1 MAAVV
6 AIAPPTPP
14 IWHAAPPE
22 VHSTL
27 LNTGMTA
34 APIAAAGSVWAQT
47 AAQYT
52 AAIAEL
58 EGILMQV
65 QANYRG
71 PSAEKFVASHQPML
85 LWLADVVAK
94 ATLAASGHAE
104 IAGAYTSAVAA
115 MPTMPELINNHVVH
129 GVLVGTNFFGVN
141 TVPIGMNEADYA
153 RMWNQAAD
161 VQGTYD
167 VATFLGV
174 NQIPETTP
182 SPMPLIPGVGEA
194 GNISATAASFLTQGI
209 ADAGGASLT
218 GASVMG
224 DKLMAGKIASSP
236 ASLDK
241 FPGPQTGHVQGAA
254 DQGEDAAQ
262 QSQNTGGSMMQQVAS
277 MASSAPQAAASAL
290 QQPANMLMQAPQTL
304 AQAPQQLSS
313 MLSQFA
319 GGFGGDAAG
328 TGSGMMPVGFAGTGA
343 ISGVNPAGMTS
354 LAGGA
359 LGTGPSRPLM
369 PSTWGASPTSA
380 TEPMNNAARGMS
392 PMTAGLPGAGASGSG
407 AGGSGMMG
415 SGAQRRRG
423 QGTQAVNTYSDD
435 AVDEDDADD
444 ADSDGGTFAMTR

>member
-34 APIAAAGSVWAQT
+34 GPIAAAGTVWAQT

-85 LWLADVVAK
+85 LWLTDVVAK

-141 TVPIGMNEADYA
+141 TVPIGMNEADYM

-161 VQGTYD
+161 VQATYD

-174 NQIPETTP
+174 DQIADTPP
-182 SPMPLIPGVGEA
+182 SPMPQIAGVGEA

-209 ADAGGASLT
+209 ADTGGASLT
-218 GASVMG
+218 GASMMG
-224 DKLMAGKIASSP
+224 NKLMAGKIATSP

-241 FPGPQTGHVQGAA
+241 FPGTQPGHTQSAA
-254 DQGEDAAQ
+254 DQGDDAAQ
-262 QSQNTGGSMMQQVAS
+262 QTQNTGGSMMQQVAS

-328 TGSGMMPVGFAGTGA
+328 AGSGMPIGFAGTGA
-343 ISGVNPAGMTS
+343 IPGVNPAGMTS

-359 LGTGPSRPLM
+359 LGTGPSLPLM
-369 PSTWGASPTSA
+369 PSTWGASPASA

-392 PMTAGLPGAGASGSG
+392 PMTGGLPGAGASGSG

-423 QGTQAVNTYSDD
+423 QGTQEVNTYSDD
-435 AVDEDDADD
+435 AVDEDDAD

>member
-1 MAAVV
+1 
-6 AIAPPTPP
+6 
-14 IWHAAPPE
+14 
-22 VHSTL
+22 
-27 LNTGMTA
+27 MTA
-34 APIAAAGSVWAQT
+34 GPIAAAGTVWAQT

-58 EGILMQV
+58 EGILMGV
-65 QANYRG
+65 QATYHG

-94 ATLAASGHAE
+94 ATLAAAGHAE
-104 IAGAYTSAVAA
+104 IAGAYTTAVAT
-115 MPTMPELINNHVVH
+115 MPTMAELINNHVVH
-129 GVLVGTNFFGVN
+129 GILVGTNFFGQN
-141 TVPIGMNEADYA
+141 FIPIGMNEADYV

-161 VQGTYD
+161 VQATYD
-167 VATFLGV
+167 VVTALATD
-174 NQIPETTP
+174 QIPETTP
-182 SPMPLIPGVGEA
+182 SPMPLVPGVGEA

-209 ADAGGASLT
+209 AEAGGASLT
-218 GASVMG
+218 GASMMG
-224 DKLMAGKIASSP
+224 NKLMAGKIATSP

-241 FPGPQTGHVQGAA
+241 FPGTQPGHVQSAA
-254 DQGEDAAQ
+254 DQNQDAAQ
-262 QSQNTGGSMMQQVAS
+262 QAQNTGGSMMQQVAS

-319 GGFGGDAAG
+319 GGFGGDAAAQAG
-328 TGSGMMPVGFAGTGA
+328 NGIPVGFAGTGA

-380 TEPMNNAARGMS
+380 TEPVNNARGMS
-392 PMTAGLPGAGASGSG
+392 PVTSGLPGAGASGSG

-423 QGTQAVNTYSDD
+423 QGAHEVNTYSDD
-435 AVDEDDADD
+435 AVDEDDAD